1 MKKKPISNNARTF
14 VGSPFSPWLGP
25 LAHISAITSCFGP
38 LFEHPHQS
46 IREVHAGAKER
57 ERLCAVLVHAQTIER
72 GVEDLAIVD
81 ELLLEQSSSLVEL

>member
-1 MKKKPISNNARTF
+1 MNNARTL

-25 LAHISAITSCFGP
+25 LAHIRAITRCFGP

-46 IREVHAGAKER
+46 VRKVYAGAKKR
-57 ERLCAVLVHAQTIER
+57 ERLCAILVHAQAIER

-81 ELLLEQSSSLVEL
+81 ELLLEQSSSVVEL